1 MFSEKNLMML
11 RKFSFFVVALVSL
24 CILGVEAY
32 ADETDPQVGT
42 KAKGTYF
49 KAIVLDSLTRQP
61 IEFATLHAKYIGDQQ
76 PRKYALTDT
85 AGVVFYG

>member
-1 MFSEKNLMML
+1 ML

-24 CILGVEAY
+24 CFLGVEAY

-49 KAIVLDSLTRQP
+49 KAIFV
-61 IEFATLHAKYIGDQQ
+61 
-76 PRKYALTDT
+76 
-85 AGVVFYG
+85 AG